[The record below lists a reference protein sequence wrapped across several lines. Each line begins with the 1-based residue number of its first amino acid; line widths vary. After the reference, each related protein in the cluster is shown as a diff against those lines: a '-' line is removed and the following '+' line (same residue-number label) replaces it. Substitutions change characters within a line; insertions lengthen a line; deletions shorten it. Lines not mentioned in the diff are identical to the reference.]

1 MSHLF
6 LFFVR
11 NATIKTG
18 KIVLYQIC
26 VGCINNKNQAK
37 NRTWK
42 STKKSGNHPLLTNF
56 EVWIFNTIECRIIFY
71 FQT

>member
-26 VGCINNKNQAK
+26 VGCINNKKKAK

-42 STKKSGNHPLLTNF
+42 STKKQWKPYTAYQF
-56 EVWIFNTIECRIIFY
+56 
-71 FQT
+71 